1 MAVRVRRVPGGLSV
15 EREVRAPDARRRAR
29 RAPRSCRAG
38 SHGAARRGCG
48 RFPTRLRRPAVR
60 APLRR
65 RYATKRHRCARES
78 SPGSSMIEVPAP
90 QRAQA
95 AAIQQRLKEGLGRI
109 DPHHRLL
116 GRPVSYRII
125 DGTTLE
131 ITYRDV
137 PGIAEAE
144 VLGVKRLIGVECFC
158 TVAPQTA
165 ETVLVRFVV
174 SLK

>member
-1 MAVRVRRVPGGLSV
+1 
-15 EREVRAPDARRRAR
+15 
-29 RAPRSCRAG
+29 
-38 SHGAARRGCG
+38 
-48 RFPTRLRRPAVR
+48 
-60 APLRR
+60 
-65 RYATKRHRCARES
+65 
-78 SPGSSMIEVPAP
+78 MIEVPTP

-95 AAIQQRLKEGLGRI
+95 AAIQHRLSEGLGRI

-116 GRPVSYRII
+116 GRPVAYRII

-137 PGIAEAE
+137 PG
-144 VLGVKRLIGVECFC
+144 

-165 ETVLVRFVV
+165 ETVLVRFIV